1 MKWVF
6 LTISV
11 VFGTFGDLLT
21 AKGMSAHGIEGFG
34 ITGLKLILLHI
45 GTDPVV
51 LLGILFDAISF
62 FALMAL
68 LSVSEIS
75 FAVPA
80 SASSYIVKTAVAG
93 WFLGER
99 VDARRWWG
107 AVCVTAGIVL
117 ISF

>member
-1 MKWVF
+1 MKWLF
-6 LTISV
+6 LAISV

-21 AKGMSAHGIEGFG
+21 AKGMSAHGIEDFG
-34 ITGLKLILLHI
+34 MGGLRLVLLHI
-45 GTDPVV
+45 GTHPLVV
-51 LLGILFDAISF
+51 LGILFDAISF

-80 SASSYIVKTAVAG
+80 SASSYIVKTALAS
-93 WFLGER
+93 WYLGER
-99 VDARRWWG
+99 VNARRWWG
-107 AVCVTAGIVL
+107 AICVTAGIVL

>member
-1 MKWVF
+1 MRWLW

-11 VFGTFGDLLT
+11 VAGTFGDLLT
-21 AKGMSAHGIEGFG
+21 AKGMSEHGIEDFG
-34 ITGLKLILLHI
+34 VGGLRRVLQHI
-45 GTDPVV
+45 GTHPLV

-80 SASSYIVKTAVAG
+80 SASSYIVKTALAG
-93 WFLGER
+93 WYLGER
-99 VDARRWWG
+99 VNARRWWG
-107 AVCVTAGIVL
+107 AICVTAGIVL